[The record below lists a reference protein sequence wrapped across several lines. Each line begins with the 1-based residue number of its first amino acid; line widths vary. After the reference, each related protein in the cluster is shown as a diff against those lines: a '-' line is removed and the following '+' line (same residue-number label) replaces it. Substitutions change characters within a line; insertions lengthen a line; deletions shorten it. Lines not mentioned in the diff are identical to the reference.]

1 MKFLLAPNAFKGT
14 ITADKAASIFREVIC
29 EKWPDAQVEVC
40 PIADGGDGTCQ
51 LLGRQLNLPAY
62 NYQALNPIGRSVSGS
77 FYLNES
83 QKTAY
88 LDIATVSGI
97 QWLKQYEIDA
107 QVTSSYGTGE
117 LIRHA
122 IELGSEKIVLGLGGS
137 ATVDMGTG
145 ILRAL
150 GFLFLDVKGREIPL
164 FGRGF
169 LSRIAHIQLPLK
181 PLNVRFACLCD
192 VRNYFF
198 GKEGAVPVFGPQ
210 KGIKVQDLRSYEQDT
225 KQVFHLLQSKSNS
238 PLKDK
243 AGFGAAGGI
252 ALGLSAFYP
261 VEMEEGALFFFSQVG
276 METKVKEADWIIT
289 GEGRYDSQ
297 SAGGKGS
304 YELLQLVRRHGK
316 KALLVTSG
324 KEGKSSGFD
333 DMVQLKDL
341 DFNSNDFKEQAEKN
355 LYEGLK
361 SYLEKM

>member
-1 MKFLLAPNAFKGT
+1 MKFLIAPNAFKGT
-14 ITADKAASIFREVIC
+14 IAADKAASIMGGVIRER
-29 EKWPDAQVEVC
+29 WPDAEVEVC

-51 LLGRQLNLPAY
+51 LLGRQLNLSVY
-62 NYQALNPIGRSVSGS
+62 HYQALNPIGRPVPGS
-77 FYLNES
+77 LYLNNS

-88 LDIATVSGI
+88 LDISTVSGI
-97 QWLKQYEIDA
+97 QWLKQHEVDA
-107 QVTSSYGTGE
+107 HVTSSYGTGE

-122 IELGSEKIVLGLGGS
+122 IKLGCEQIVLGLGGS

-150 GFLFLDVKGREIPL
+150 GYLFLDAKGREIPM
-164 FGRGF
+164 FSPRF
-169 LSRIAHIQLPLK
+169 LSRIAHIQRPLK
-181 PLNVRFACLCD
+181 PLDVKFTCLCD

-210 KGIKVQDLRSYEQDT
+210 KGLKGEDLIAYEKET
-225 KQVFHLLQSKSNS
+225 LRLFHLLQSRSNNS
-238 PLKDK
+238 LEDR

-252 ALGLSAFYP
+252 ALGLSAFFP
-261 VEMEEGALFFFSQVG
+261 VKMEEGARFFFNQVD
-276 METKVKEADWIIT
+276 MDTKVKEADWVVT

-304 YELLQLVRRHGK
+304 YELLQLVRQHGK

-324 KEGKSSGFD
+324 KEGQNSGFD
-333 DMVQLKDL
+333 EAVELKDL
-341 DFNSNDFKEQAEKN
+341 DFKADDLKAQAEKN